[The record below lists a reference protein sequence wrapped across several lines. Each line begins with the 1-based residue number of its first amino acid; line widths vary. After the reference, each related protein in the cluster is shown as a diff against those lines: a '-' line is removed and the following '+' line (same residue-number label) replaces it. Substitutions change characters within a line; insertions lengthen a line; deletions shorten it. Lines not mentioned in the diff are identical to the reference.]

1 MGAPAVVW
9 DEAKQEATVDS
20 YVKAPDS
27 DAPGSLFRPIS
38 LLDPDLVTSPPPW
51 LGHTPFAFWIMDA
64 LRPARFVELG
74 THSGNSY
81 AAFCQAVRH
90 LGLPTACDAVDTWM
104 GDPQAGRY
112 GEEVYQ
118 TFAAH
123 HDARYRAFSR
133 LLRMTFDE
141 AASEFA
147 DGSIDL
153 LHIDGLHTY
162 EAVRHDFETW
172 RPKMSRRGVVLFHDV
187 AERRDDFGVWRLWEE
202 LSAAHPSFT
211 FLHSHGLGVLGLGDD
226 LPEAVR
232 ALFAVQAGGGEALDT
247 TRLLFQRL
255 GERVVRAET
264 IRELEELAQRL
275 RAKAAADREASL
287 TEVSSLQSAVSSL
300 REEVAGRD
308 RAVADAET
316 RLREQEREL
325 AANERTIDEL
335 RDLLA
340 QREQQIGTL
349 LTSTSWKL
357 SAPVRQVGHVY
368 HEVNRAYRRR
378 VHQMTLVPHSDLKPL
393 PGGGYEST
401 GGDPAFL
408 LQSSLGRLPSRWC
421 VISYKVLRASAPL
434 TPLLY
439 ADGGQGLDERTAIRL
454 PVDTT
459 GEVRQLA
466 LLPPKTLALRF
477 DPATRPMSFE
487 IADFTIREIGR
498 GNLLLDYARRNPRRL
513 LAHLV
518 RHGWQATKQ
527 QVVQDLLPSSRAA
540 DYETWVRLYDTLDPE
555 ELSAIRAGVARL
567 VRHPLISVVMP
578 VYNTPERYLRE
589 ALDSVL
595 EQLYPDWE
603 LCIADD
609 ASTAPHVAPL
619 LAEYQARDRRIKV
632 VRRARNG
639 HISAASNSA
648 LELATGEFVALMDH
662 DDRLTPHALYM
673 IAVELNRHPDAD
685 ILYSDEDKIDAE
697 GRRYDPHFKSDFNLD
712 LLHGQNM
719 VNHLGVFRRSL
730 IERVGGFREGFEGSQ
745 DYDLT
750 LRAVEATALERIRH
764 IPAILYHWRVF
775 PESAAFS
782 TVDLPRA
789 TAAAHRALTEHFQ
802 RRGVDAVV
810 ETSPSTNRF
819 TRIRYALPDPLPRVS
834 LIVPTRD
841 KVGLLKGCVDG
852 LLQRT
857 DYPDLEIIIVDN
869 NSEEAKTFAYFDTLK
884 DEPRVRVLR
893 YEAPFNYSS
902 INNFAVAQATGS
914 VIGLINNDIEV
925 IEAGWLKEMVSHALR
940 PEVGA
945 VGAKLYYADDTVQHA
960 GVITGICGVAGHGHK
975 GLARDAHGYFSR
987 AQLTQDLSCV
997 TAACLIMRRAVFDE
1011 VGGLDEQNL
1020 AVAFNDVD
1028 FCLRIRDQGYLI
1040 VWTPFAELYHLESA
1054 SRGPDTAPDK
1064 VQRFMSEVN
1073 YMRRRWGDRLAQ
1085 DPYYNPNLSLDAED
1099 FGLAFPPRVT
1109 KPWFDKE
1116 DI

>member
-1 MGAPAVVW
+1 
-9 DEAKQEATVDS
+9 
-20 YVKAPDS
+20 
-27 DAPGSLFRPIS
+27 
-38 LLDPDLVTSPPPW
+38 
-51 LGHTPFAFWIMDA
+51 MDA

-90 LGLPTACDAVDTWM
+90 LGLPTACAAVDTWADDAWANDAWT
-104 GDPQAGRY
+104 GDPQAGHG
-112 GEEVYQ
+112 GEEVYR

-123 HDARYRAFSR
+123 HDPRYGAFSR
-133 LLRMTFDE
+133 LMRMTFDE
-141 AASEFA
+141 AVSEFD

-153 LHIDGLHTY
+153 LHIDGRHSY
-162 EAVRHDFETW
+162 DAVRHDFETW
-172 RPKMSRRGVVLFHDV
+172 RPKMSRRGVVLFHGI
-187 AERRDDFGVWRLWEE
+187 AERRGDAGVWRLWEDV
-202 LSAAHPSFT
+202 SAAHPSFA
-211 FLHSHGLGVLGLGDD
+211 FLHAHGLGVLGLGEDVPD
-226 LPEAVR
+226 AVR
-232 ALFAVQAGGGEALDT
+232 ALFAVQAEGGEALDT
-247 TRLLFQRL
+247 VRRLFERL
-255 GERVVRAET
+255 GEGAVQAEAVQ
-264 IRELEELAQRL
+264 ELEERL
-275 RAKAAADREASL
+275 RHLDTEAADRA
-287 TEVSSLQSAVSSL
+287 
-300 REEVAGRD
+300 
-308 RAVADAET
+308 RALADAED
-316 RLREQEREL
+316 RLRRQDLEL
-325 AANERTIDEL
+325 AVQKRTTDEL

-340 QREQQIGTL
+340 QREYQIGSL
-349 LTSTSWKL
+349 LSSTSWRL
-357 SAPVRQVGHVY
+357 SAPVRQCGRVY
-368 HEVNRAYRRR
+368 QEVNRAYRRC
-378 VHQMTLVPHSDLKPL
+378 VHRMTLVPHSDIKPAD
-393 PGGGYEST
+393 GGGYEST

-408 LQSSLGRLPSRWC
+408 LQSSRGRLPSRWC

-439 ADGGQGLDERTAIRL
+439 ADGGQGFDERTAIRL
-454 PVDTT
+454 PVDTI
-459 GEVRQLA
+459 GEVNQLA

-498 GNLLLDYARRNPRRL
+498 THLLLDYARRNPRRL

-527 QVVQDLLPSSRAA
+527 QVAQDLLPGDRAA

-555 ELSAIRAGVARL
+555 ELAAIRADAARL
-567 VRHPLISVVMP
+567 ARRPLISVVMP
-578 VYNTPERYLRE
+578 VYNTPEAYLRE

-595 EQLYPDWE
+595 AQLYPDWE

-609 ASTAPHVAPL
+609 ASTAPHIAPL

-632 VRRARNG
+632 VRRAANG

-673 IAVELNRHPDAD
+673 VAVELNRHPDAD
-685 ILYSDEDKIDAE
+685 ILYSDEDKIDAR
-697 GRRYDPHFKSDFNLD
+697 GRRHDPHFKSDFNLD

-730 IERVGGFREGFEGSQ
+730 IERIGGFREGFEGSQ

-750 LRAVEATALERIRH
+750 LRAVEATTPARIRH

-775 PESAAFS
+775 AESAAFS

-802 RRGVDAVV
+802 RRGVQASV
-810 ETSPSTNRF
+810 ETSPSTHRF

-884 DEPRVRVLR
+884 DEPRVRILR

-925 IEAGWLKEMVSHALR
+925 IGADWLKEMVSHALR

-945 VGAKLYYADDTVQHA
+945 VGAKLYYADGTVQHA
-960 GVITGICGVAGHGHK
+960 GVVTGICGVAGHGHK

-987 AQLTQDLSCV
+987 AQLTQNLSCV
-997 TAACLIMRRAVFDE
+997 TAACLIMRRAVFEE
-1011 VGGLDEQNL
+1011 VDGLDEANL

-1028 FCLRIRDQGYLI
+1028 FCLRIRDRGYLV

-1099 FGLAFPPRVT
+1099 FGLAFPPRVL
-1109 KPWFDKE
+1109 KPWLDKE
-1116 DI
+1116 ST

>member
-1 MGAPAVVW
+1 M
-9 DEAKQEATVDS
+9 DS
-20 YVKAPDS
+20 YVKAPGS
-27 DAPGSLFRPIS
+27 DAPGRLFRSIC
-38 LLDPDLVTSPPPW
+38 LLSPELVTAPPPW
-51 LGHTPFAFWIMDA
+51 LGHTPFAFWIIDA

-90 LGLPTACDAVDTWM
+90 LGLPTVCAAVDTWV
-104 GDPQAGRY
+104 GDPQAGHY
-112 GEEVYQ
+112 GEDIYQ

-123 HDARYRAFSR
+123 HDPRYGAFSR
-133 LLRMTFDE
+133 LMRMTFDE
-141 AASEFA
+141 AVSDFA

-172 RPKMSRRGVVLFHDV
+172 RPKMSRRGVVLFHDI

-202 LSAAHPSFT
+202 LSTAHPSFT
-211 FLHSHGLGVLGLGDD
+211 FLHSHGLGVLGVGDE

-232 ALFAVQAGGGEALDT
+232 ALFAVQAEGGEALDSVR
-247 TRLLFQRL
+247 RLFERL
-255 GERVVRAET
+255 GEGVVRAQA
-264 IRELEELAQRL
+264 IEELNEQARQQR
-275 RAKAAADREASL
+275 ADASADREASQAEL
-287 TEVSSLQSAVSSL
+287 SALHATVSTL
-300 REEVAGRD
+300 RQEAADRD
-308 RAVADAET
+308 RAIADAEG
-316 RLREQEREL
+316 RLRRQDRDMAAQERVIE
-325 AANERTIDEL
+325 EL
-335 RDLLA
+335 RDVLA
-340 QREQQIGTL
+340 QREQQIGTI

-357 SAPVRQVGHVY
+357 SAPVRQCGHVF
-368 HEVNRAYRRR
+368 HEVNRAYRRC
-378 VHQMTLVPHSDLKPL
+378 VHRMTLVPHSDLKPIA
-393 PGGGYEST
+393 GGGYEST

-408 LQSSLGRLPSRWC
+408 LRSSLGRLPSRWC

-439 ADGGQGLDERTAIRL
+439 ADGGQGFDERMAIRL
-454 PVDTT
+454 PVDTI
-459 GEVRQLA
+459 GEISQLA
-466 LLPPKTLALRF
+466 LLPAKTLALRF

-498 GNLLLDYARRNPRRL
+498 AHLLLDYARRNPRRL
-513 LAHLV
+513 LSHLV
-518 RHGWQATKQ
+518 RHGWQAAKQ
-527 QVVQDLLPSSRAA
+527 QVAQDLLPARRAA

-555 ELSAIRAGVARL
+555 ELAAIRADVARL
-567 VRHPLISVVMP
+567 ARRPLISVVMP
-578 VYNTPERYLRE
+578 VYNTPEPYLSE

-595 EQLYPDWE
+595 AQLYPDWE

-632 VRRARNG
+632 VRRERNG

-673 IAVELNRHPDAD
+673 VAVELNRHPDAD
-685 ILYSDEDKIDAE
+685 ILYSDEDKIDAG
-697 GRRYDPHFKSDFNLD
+697 GRRYDPHFKSGFNLD

-719 VNHLGVFRRSL
+719 INHLGVFRRSL
-730 IERVGGFREGFEGSQ
+730 VERAGGFREGFEGSQ

-750 LRAVEATALERIRH
+750 LRAVEATEPERIRH

-802 RRGVDAVV
+802 RRGIRASV
-810 ETSPSTNRF
+810 ETSPSTDRF

-841 KVGLLKGCVDG
+841 KAGLLKGCVDG

-857 DYPDLEIIIVDN
+857 DYPDLEILIVDN

-884 DEPRVRVLR
+884 DEPRVRILR

-902 INNFAVAQATGS
+902 INNFAAAQATGS

-925 IEAGWLKEMVSHALR
+925 IGADWLKEMVSHALR

-945 VGAKLYYADDTVQHA
+945 VGAKLYYADGTVQHA

-987 AQLTQDLSCV
+987 AQLTQNLSCV
-997 TAACLIMRRAVFDE
+997 TAACLIMRRSVFDE
-1011 VGGLDEQNL
+1011 VGGLDEANL

-1028 FCLRIRDQGYLI
+1028 FCLRIRDRGYLV
-1040 VWTPFAELYHLESA
+1040 VWTPFAELHHLESA

-1064 VQRFMSEVN
+1064 VQRFLSEVN

-1085 DPYYNPNLSLDAED
+1085 DPYYNPNLTLDAED
-1099 FGLAFPPRVT
+1099 FGLAFPPRVA
-1109 KPWFDKE
+1109 KPWLDKE
-1116 DI
+1116 ST

>member
-1 MGAPAVVW
+1 M
-9 DEAKQEATVDS
+9 DS
-20 YVKAPDS
+20 YVKAS
-27 DAPGSLFRPIS
+27 GRLFRSIS
-38 LLDPDLVTSPPPW
+38 LLSPELVTAPPPW
-51 LGHTPFAFWIMDA
+51 LGHTPFAFWIIDA

-90 LGLPTACDAVDTWM
+90 LGLPTVCAAVDTWA
-104 GDPQAGRY
+104 GDPQAGHY
-112 GEEVYQ
+112 GEEVHR

-123 HDARYRAFSR
+123 HDPRYGAFSR
-133 LLRMTFDE
+133 LMRMTFDE
-141 AASEFA
+141 AVSEFA

-172 RPKMSRRGVVLFHDV
+172 RPKMSRRGVVLFHDI
-187 AERRDDFGVWRLWEE
+187 AERRDDFGVWRLWDE

-211 FLHSHGLGVLGLGDD
+211 FLHAHGLGVLGVGDD

-232 ALFAVQAGGGEALDT
+232 ALFAVQAEGGDALDA

-255 GERVVRAET
+255 GERVVLAET
-264 IRELEELAQRL
+264 IQELEERERRL
-275 RAKAAADREASL
+275 RAGAAADHTAFQAEITSRQAEIASL
-287 TEVSSLQSAVSSL
+287 QATVSSLH
-300 REEVAGRD
+300 EEAADRD
-308 RAVADAET
+308 RVIADAEG
-316 RLREQEREL
+316 RLRKREL
-325 AANERTIDEL
+325 DLAVQKRAIDEL

-340 QREQQIGTL
+340 QREQQIGTI

-357 SAPVRQVGHVY
+357 SAPVRQCGRIY
-368 HEVNRAYRRR
+368 HEVKRAYRRIHR
-378 VHQMTLVPHSDLKPL
+378 MTLVPHSDLKPSD
-393 PGGGYEST
+393 GGGYEST

-434 TPLLY
+434 APLLY
-439 ADGGQGLDERTAIRL
+439 ADGGQGFDERTAIRL
-454 PVDTT
+454 PVDTI
-459 GEVRQLA
+459 GEVTQLA
-466 LLPPKTLALRF
+466 LLPPRTQALRF

-498 GNLLLDYARRNPRRL
+498 VHLLLDYARRNPRRL
-513 LAHLV
+513 LAHIV

-527 QVVQDLLPSSRAA
+527 QVVQDLLPGSRSA

-555 ELSAIRAGVARL
+555 ELAAIRADVARL
-567 VRHPLISVVMP
+567 ARRPLISVVMP
-578 VYNTPERYLRE
+578 VYNTPEPHLRE

-595 EQLYPDWE
+595 AQLYPDWE

-619 LAEYQARDRRIKV
+619 LAEYRARDSRIKV

-673 IAVELNRHPDAD
+673 VAAELNRHPDTD
-685 ILYSDEDKIDAE
+685 ILYSDEDKIDAG
-697 GRRYDPHFKSDFNLD
+697 GRRYDPHFKSGFNLD

-719 VNHLGVFRRSL
+719 INHLGVFRRSL

-750 LRAVEATALERIRH
+750 LRAVEATTPARIRH

-802 RRGVDAVV
+802 RRGVQATV

-857 DYPDLEIIIVDN
+857 DYPDLEVIIVDN

-945 VGAKLYYADDTVQHA
+945 VGAKLYYADGTVQHA

-997 TAACLIMRRAVFDE
+997 TAACLIMRRSVFDE
-1011 VGGLDEQNL
+1011 VGGLDEANL

-1028 FCLRIRDQGYLI
+1028 FCLRIRERGYLV

-1073 YMRRRWGDRLAQ
+1073 YMRRRWGDCLAQ

-1109 KPWFDKE
+1109 KPWLDNE
-1116 DI
+1116 ST

>member
-1 MGAPAVVW
+1 MS
-9 DEAKQEATVDS
+9 DEARQEAIVDL
-20 YVKAPDS
+20 YVKAPGS
-27 DAPGSLFRPIS
+27 DNPGRLFRPIS
-38 LLDPDLVTSPPPW
+38 LLDPDLVTAPPPW
-51 LGHTPFAFWIMDA
+51 LGHTPFAFWIMDV

-81 AAFCQAVRH
+81 AAFCQAVQH
-90 LGLPTACDAVDTWM
+90 LGLPTACSAVDTWA
-104 GDPQAGRY
+104 GDPQAGHY
-112 GEEVYQ
+112 GEEVYR

-123 HDARYRAFSR
+123 HDARYGAFSR
-133 LLRMTFDE
+133 LMRMTFDE
-141 AASEFA
+141 ALADFA

-162 EAVRHDFETW
+162 EAVRHDFEAW
-172 RPKMSRRGVVLFHDV
+172 RPKMSRRGVVLFHDI
-187 AERRDDFGVWRLWEE
+187 AERRDDFGVWRLWDE

-211 FLHSHGLGVLGLGDD
+211 FLHSHGLGVLGVGDD

-232 ALFAVQAGGGEALDT
+232 TLFAVQAEGGEALET

-255 GERVVRAET
+255 GDRVVRAET
-264 IRELEELAQRL
+264 IQELEEQGQRL
-275 RAKAAADREASL
+275 RAGAAADRTVFQAEIASL
-287 TEVSSLQSAVSSL
+287 HAMVASL
-300 REEVAGRD
+300 RNEAADRD
-308 RAVADAET
+308 RALAEAEGC
-316 RLREQEREL
+316 LRRQERDL
-325 AANERTIDEL
+325 AMQGRTIDAL

-340 QREQQIGTL
+340 QREQQIGTIL
-349 LTSTSWKL
+349 ASTSWRL
-357 SAPVRQVGHVY
+357 SAPVRQCGHVY
-368 HEVNRAYRRR
+368 HEVSRAYRRC
-378 VHQMTLVPHSDLKPL
+378 VHRMSLVPHSDIKPAAD
-393 PGGGYEST
+393 GGYEST

-408 LQSSLGRLPSRWC
+408 LQSDLGRLPSRWC
-421 VISYKVLRASAPL
+421 VISYKVRHASAPL

-439 ADGGQGLDERTAIRL
+439 ADGGQGFDERTAIRL
-454 PVDTT
+454 PVDTI
-459 GEVRQLA
+459 GEINQLA

-477 DPATRPMSFE
+477 DPATRPMSFD

-498 GNLLLDYARRNPRRL
+498 AHLLLDYARRNPRRL
-513 LAHLV
+513 LSHLV

-527 QVVQDLLPSSRAA
+527 QVAQDLLPGDRAA
-540 DYETWVRLYDTLDPE
+540 DYATWVRLYDTLDSE
-555 ELSAIRAGVARL
+555 ELAAIRADAARL
-567 VRHPLISVVMP
+567 ARRPLISVVMP
-578 VYNTPERYLRE
+578 VYNTPEAYLRE

-595 EQLYPDWE
+595 AQLYPDWE

-609 ASTAPHVAPL
+609 ASTASHVAPL

-632 VRRARNG
+632 VRRERNG

-648 LELATGEFVALMDH
+648 LELAAGEFVALMDH

-673 IAVELNRHPDAD
+673 VAVELNRHPDAD
-685 ILYSDEDKIDAE
+685 ILYSDEDKIDAG
-697 GRRYDPHFKSDFNLD
+697 GRRHDPHFKSDFNLD

-730 IERVGGFREGFEGSQ
+730 VERVGGFREGFEGSQ

-750 LRAVEATALERIRH
+750 LRAVEATTPERIRH

-775 PESAAFS
+775 AESTAFS

-802 RRGVDAVV
+802 RRGIQASV
-810 ETSPSTNRF
+810 ETSPSTHRF
-819 TRIRYALPDPLPRVS
+819 TRIRYALPNPLPRVS

-857 DYPDLEIIIVDN
+857 DYPDLEVIIVDN

-925 IEAGWLKEMVSHALR
+925 IGDGWLKEMVSHALR

-945 VGAKLYYADDTVQHA
+945 VGAKLYYADGTVQHA

-975 GLARDAHGYFSR
+975 GLSRDAHGYFSR

-997 TAACLIMRRAVFDE
+997 TAACLIMRRAVFEE
-1011 VGGLDEQNL
+1011 VGGLDEANL

-1028 FCLRIRDQGYLI
+1028 FCLRIRDQGYLV
-1040 VWTPFAELYHLESA
+1040 VWTPFAELHHLESA

-1064 VQRFMSEVN
+1064 VQRFLSEVN

-1109 KPWFDKE
+1109 KPWLDNE
-1116 DI
+1116 ST

>member
-1 MGAPAVVW
+1 MSG
-9 DEAKQEATVDS
+9 EARQEATVDLCMK
-20 YVKAPDS
+20 V
-27 DAPGSLFRPIS
+27 PGYDNPGRLFRPIS
-38 LLDPDLVTSPPPW
+38 LLDPDLVTAPSPW
-51 LGHTPFAFWIMDA
+51 LGHTPFAFWIIDA

-81 AAFCQAVRH
+81 AAFCQAVH
-90 LGLPTACDAVDTWM
+90 CLGVSTACAAVDTWI
-104 GDPQAGRY
+104 GDPQAGHY
-112 GEEVYQ
+112 GEEVYR
-118 TFAAH
+118 TFAAY
-123 HDARYRAFSR
+123 HDPRYSAFSR
-133 LLRMTFDE
+133 LMRMTFDE
-141 AASEFA
+141 AVPHFA

-153 LHIDGLHTY
+153 LHIDGLHSY

-187 AERRDDFGVWRLWEE
+187 AERRDGFGVWRLWEE

-211 FLHSHGLGVLGLGDD
+211 FPHSHGLGVLGVGDD

-232 ALFAVQAGGGEALDT
+232 ALFAAQAEGGDALDT
-247 TRLLFQRL
+247 TRRLFQRL
-255 GERVVRAET
+255 GERVVRGEAIQEMEE
-264 IRELEELAQRL
+264 RERRL
-275 RAKAAADREASL
+275 RVAAADDRKAAQDELAALRATVASL
-287 TEVSSLQSAVSSL
+287 RQ
-300 REEVAGRD
+300 EVADRD
-308 RAVADAET
+308 RAVADAEG
-316 RLREQEREL
+316 RLRKREL
-325 AANERTIDEL
+325 DIAAQKRTADEL

-340 QREQQIGTL
+340 QREQQIGTIL
-349 LTSTSWKL
+349 ASTSWKM
-357 SAPVRQVGHVY
+357 SAPVRQCGRIY
-368 HEVNRAYRRR
+368 HELNRAYHRC
-378 VHQMTLVPHSDLKPL
+378 VHRMTLVPHSDLKPTD
-393 PGGGYEST
+393 GGGYEST
-401 GGDPAFL
+401 GSDPAFL
-408 LQSSLGRLPSRWC
+408 LRSSLGRLPSRWC
-421 VISYKVLRASAPL
+421 VVSYKVLRASAPL

-439 ADGGQGLDERTAIRL
+439 ADGGQGFDERTAIRL
-454 PVDTT
+454 PVDTI
-459 GEVRQLA
+459 GETSQLA
-466 LLPPKTLALRF
+466 LLPPKTQALRF
-477 DPATRPMSFE
+477 DPATRPLSFE

-498 GNLLLDYARRNPRRL
+498 AHLLLDYARRNPRRL
-513 LAHLV
+513 LAQFV

-527 QVVQDLLPSSRAA
+527 QVAQDLLPGDRAA
-540 DYETWVRLYDTLDPE
+540 DYATWVRLYDTLDSE
-555 ELSAIRAGVARL
+555 ELAAIRADMERLAR
-567 VRHPLISVVMP
+567 RPLISVVMP
-578 VYNTPERYLRE
+578 VYNTPEPYLRE

-595 EQLYPDWE
+595 AQIYPDWE

-632 VRRARNG
+632 VRRAANG

-648 LELATGEFVALMDH
+648 LELASGEFVALMDH

-673 IAVELNRHPDAD
+673 VAAELNRHPDAD
-685 ILYSDEDKIDAE
+685 ILYSDEDKIDAA
-697 GRRYDPHFKSDFNLD
+697 GRRYDPHFKSGFNLD

-719 VNHLGVFRRSL
+719 VNHLGVFRRAL
-730 IERVGGFREGFEGSQ
+730 IERAGGFREGFEGSQ

-750 LRAVEATALERIRH
+750 LRVVEATTPERIRH
-764 IPAILYHWRVF
+764 IPAVLYHWRVF
-775 PESAAFS
+775 AESAAFS

-802 RRGVDAVV
+802 RRGIQATV
-810 ETSPSTNRF
+810 EISPSTHRF

-841 KVGLLKGCVDG
+841 KVDLLKGCVDG

-857 DYPDLEIIIVDN
+857 DYPDLEVVIVDN

-884 DEPRVRVLR
+884 DDPRVRILR

-925 IEAGWLKEMVSHALR
+925 MGADWLKEMVSHALR

-945 VGAKLYYADDTVQHA
+945 VGAKLYYADGTVQHA

-975 GLARDAHGYFSR
+975 GLPRDAHGYFSR

-997 TAACLIMRRAVFDE
+997 TAACLIMRRSVFDE
-1011 VGGLDEQNL
+1011 VGGLDEVNL

-1028 FCLRIRDQGYLI
+1028 FCLRIRDQGYLV

-1064 VQRFMSEVN
+1064 VQRFLSEVN

-1109 KPWFDKE
+1109 KPWLDKE
-1116 DI
+1116 ST

>member
-1 MGAPAVVW
+1 M
-9 DEAKQEATVDS
+9 DS
-20 YVKAPDS
+20 YVKVSGAD
-27 DAPGSLFRPIS
+27 DPGRLFRPII
-38 LLDPDLVTSPPPW
+38 LLDPDLVTAPQPW

-64 LRPARFVELG
+64 LRPKRFVELG

-81 AAFCQAVRH
+81 AAFCQAVQR
-90 LGLPTACDAVDTWM
+90 LGLPTACAAVDHWI

-118 TFAAH
+118 TFSAY
-123 HDARYRAFSR
+123 HDARYAAFSR
-133 LLRMTFDE
+133 LMRMSFDE
-141 AASEFA
+141 AAGEFA

-153 LHIDGLHTY
+153 LHIDGLHSY
-162 EAVRHDFETW
+162 EAVRHDFDVW
-172 RPKMSRRGVVLFHDV
+172 RPKMSRRGVVLFHDI
-187 AERRDDFGVWRLWEE
+187 AERREGFGVWRLWEE
-202 LSAAHPSFT
+202 LSAVHPAFSFR
-211 FLHSHGLGVLGLGDD
+211 HAHGLGVLGVGDD

-232 ALFAVQAGGGEALDT
+232 ALFAVQAGGGAALDEI
-247 TRLLFQRL
+247 RLLFQRL
-255 GERVVRAET
+255 GERVVRGET
-264 IRELEELAQRL
+264 IRELEERDRDL
-275 RAKAAADREASL
+275 RAGIAAEREALQAEAAA
-287 TEVSSLQSAVSSL
+287 L
-300 REEVAGRD
+300 RERIAGQE
-308 RAVADAET
+308 RAIAEAKGCLT
-316 RLREQEREL
+316 EQEREL
-325 AANERTIDEL
+325 ASRARMIDEL
-335 RDLLA
+335 GDLLA
-340 QREQQIGTL
+340 RREQQIGTL

-357 SAPVRQVGHVY
+357 SAPVRQCGHVY
-368 HEVNRAYRRR
+368 HELNRAYCRHTHR
-378 VHQMTLVPHSDLKPL
+378 MTLVPHSDLKQHSD
-393 PGGGYEST
+393 GSYEST

-408 LQSSLGRLPSRWC
+408 LQSDRGRLPTRWC
-421 VISYKVLRASAPL
+421 RISYKVLRASAPL
-434 TPLLY
+434 TPLLF
-439 ADGGQGLDERTAIRL
+439 ANSGQGFDERTAIRL
-454 PVDTT
+454 PVDTV
-459 GEVRQLA
+459 GEISQLA
-466 LLPPKTLALRF
+466 LLPPHTMALRF

-498 GNLLLDYARRNPRRL
+498 ANLLLDYARRHPRRL
-513 LAHLV
+513 LATFV

-527 QVVQDLLPSSRAA
+527 RVAQDLLPDSRAS

-555 ELSAIRAGVARL
+555 ELAAIRADVARL
-567 VRHPLISVVMP
+567 TRRPLISVVMP
-578 VYNTPERYLRE
+578 VYNTPEPYLRE

-595 EQLYPDWE
+595 GQIYPDWE

-619 LAEYQARDRRIKV
+619 LAAYQKRDPRIKI
-632 VRRARNG
+632 VRRERNG

-648 LELATGEFVALMDH
+648 LELASGEFVALMDH

-673 IAVELNRHPDAD
+673 VAAELNRHPDAD

-697 GRRYDPHFKSDFNLD
+697 GRRYDPHFKSGFNPD

-730 IERVGGFREGFEGSQ
+730 VARIGGFREGFEGSQ

-750 LRAVEATALERIRH
+750 LRAVEATVPERIRH
-764 IPAILYHWRVF
+764 IPVILYHWRVF

-802 RRGVDAVV
+802 RRGVPATV
-810 ETSPSTNRF
+810 ETSPATDRF

-857 DYPDLEIIIVDN
+857 DYPDLEVIIVDN
-869 NSEEAKTFAYFDTLK
+869 NSEEAKTFAYFDTVKK
-884 DEPRVRVLR
+884 DPRVRVLR

-914 VIGLINNDIEV
+914 IIGLINNDIEV
-925 IEAGWLKEMVSHALR
+925 IGADWLKEMVSHALR

-945 VGAKLYYADDTVQHA
+945 VGAKLYYADNTIQHA

-975 GLARDAHGYFSR
+975 GLPRDAYGYFSR
-987 AQLTQDLSCV
+987 AQLTQNLSCV

-1011 VGGLDEQNL
+1011 VGGLDDKNL

-1028 FCLRIRDQGYLI
+1028 FCLRIRERGHLI

-1064 VQRFMSEVN
+1064 VQRFNSEVS
-1073 YMRRRWGDRLAQ
+1073 YMRQRWGDLLAQ
-1085 DPYYNPNLSLDAED
+1085 DPYYNPNLTLDAEN
-1099 FGLAFPPRVT
+1099 FGLAFPPRVK

-1116 DI
+1116 ST